1 MHIIIGLGNPGGTYK
16 GTRHNVGFETID
28 KLCYDHNITMK
39 NNKRFRAHVGEG
51 RIHQK
56 PVLLV
61 QPMTYMN
68 LSGEAVRAIL
78 NFYKLPPSQIIVVYD
93 DVNLPVGDIR
103 VRERGSAA
111 GQKGM
116 ISIIAQLGTDEFARV
131 RIGVGSK
138 PPGFTLSDYVL
149 SRFLRE
155 EWDDMIKGIT
165 KAGDAS
171 LQIVK
176 DGIVHAMNAYNKR
189 MSPQKPLKP
198 QKTEQAPKT
207 ITLTHED
214 LLAVRKGQ

>member
-1 MHIIIGLGNPGGTYK
+1 MHVIIGLGNPGGTYK

-51 RIHQK
+51 RICNK

-78 NFYKLPPSQIIVVYD
+78 NFYKLPASQIVVIYD
-93 DVNLPVGDIR
+93 DVNLPVGEIR

-116 ISIIAQLGTDEFARV
+116 INIIAQLQTDEFARV
-131 RIGVGSK
+131 RIGVGDK
-138 PPGFTLSDYVL
+138 PPGFTLADYVL

-165 KAGDAS
+165 KAGDAAQ
-171 LQIVK
+171 QILRE
-176 DGIVHAMNAYNKR
+176 GIVLAMNAFNKR
-189 MSPQKPLKP
+189 MSPPKPPKEAKEP
-198 QKTEQAPKT
+198 RPPKT
-207 ITLTHED
+207 ITLSHED
-214 LLAVRKGQ
+214 LV